1 MASLATVSVVSH
13 QQSLSHLEE
22 GSWWEIQLLHNKAS
36 NICEVCSCLLCDCIW
51 LKQNY
56 VLMQS
61 NCGSL
66 VQADERPP
74 QAKWLQAGKLPES
87 GMGEY
92 LGLRMEYPGRYSSP
106 LKTLQT
112 SASSW
117 RPSWSLSRVSRDCWI
132 YLRMR
137 RRNIFSGALVLDQPA
152 PLKIIHQLHKGNPI
166 QLDALKALIEPAI
179 KPKNW
184 GFVVKSIHCL
194 YFVRM

>member
-1 MASLATVSVVSH
+1 MSWCNQIVAHLSRQTSV
-13 QQSLSHLEE
+13 HLEQND
-22 GSWWEIQLLHNKAS
+22 SQQVNCLKA
-36 NICEVCSCLLCDCIW
+36 
-51 LKQNY
+51 
-56 VLMQS
+56 
-61 NCGSL
+61 
-66 VQADERPP
+66 
-74 QAKWLQAGKLPES
+74 
-87 GMGEY
+87 EY
-92 LGLRMEYPGRYSSP
+92 LGFRMGYAGRYSL

-184 GFVVKSIHCL
+184 VFVVESIHYL
-194 YFVRM
+194 YFVRMWRCSSLSLASRSASASSFSTRASTASAV